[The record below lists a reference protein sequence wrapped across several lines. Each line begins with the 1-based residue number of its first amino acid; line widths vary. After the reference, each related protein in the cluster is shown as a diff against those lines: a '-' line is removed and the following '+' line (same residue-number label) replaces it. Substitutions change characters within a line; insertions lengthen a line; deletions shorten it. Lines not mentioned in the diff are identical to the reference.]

1 MSNQVDY
8 LGNPLDDFDNNKIS
22 GNSTYNTDDI
32 DDSRHRLRSRQPV
45 DYKTTKYID
54 DHVDEDES
62 GISFDDSKVN
72 QQPRHRSSRRNND
85 VDESNQNDE
94 EEDEEVVSRRTRRS
108 NTQKTYFEESDS
120 DEEESEEVITKS
132 RRKRKDDFEEEY
144 QVTSDSE
151 LDDYDYNYNNKRR
164 KKTYNSRPSTRAARY
179 KKHAAL
185 NNFIDDDEEA
195 EESLDED
202 SLVDDLNDLADEQEQ
217 FESPKRHLRERSKK
231 VDYKLPPPDSD
242 INVFNKFNR
251 DILENQQE
259 ESPRKNKKK
268 ANTLGKFMLSGSE
281 YPARRLYQTSG
292 PFGGNN
298 TISLINKFDHAKKDL
313 YQEELLKET
322 FEKKEEIKTKI
333 IKADLNQPLLLPPN
347 QQHAKNK
354 NYTPKVAGMD
364 SDSSSSGD
372 EQVTADTDPIA
383 IPKET
388 SFDDIGGFDN
398 YITQLKEMI
407 TLPLLYPE
415 LYTNFNIQPPRGV
428 LFHGPPGT
436 GKTLMAR
443 ALAAQSSKDSNTKIT
458 FYMRKGSDI
467 LSKWVGEAERQLR
480 LLFEQ
485 AISTQPSIIFFD
497 ELDGL
502 APVRSSKQEQIHS
515 SIVSTLLALMDGMDS
530 RGQVVVIGA
539 TNRPDSLDP
548 ALRRGGRFDRE
559 FYFGLPS
566 KEARFKILQIH
577 TKDWKNLNLNL
588 LEQIADLTNG
598 FGGADLKQLCVEAA
612 LTAVMRTYPQIYRKP
627 KDIELSKKTGR
638 YQIDVTK
645 VIVGTMDFNAALEKI
660 NPSSARQGGAASYKA
675 LPVGLSALLGK
686 QENKAQEI
694 FKQVFP
700 IKVDEQ
706 KNKSM
711 IDFYLENEL
720 LDNSLNNLEFIKSIN
735 NSRFNKPLMYIEGTG
750 SDYIANSILHGM
762 DNVNIQSLDIGSLF
776 SDLGKTMEQAI
787 ITAFNEAKRRQP
799 SILYVP
805 NADTW
810 SVCITNCQ
818 LIFKSMMQSIKSSDK
833 VMVLFSGQT
842 YPESL
847 DYFFVRNKANVFQV
861 NNPDRDQLQLF
872 FMSTIG
878 EYLKSGTTVL
888 ETSIKRNTPLPEL
901 PFKEDQETNENSAEN
916 DEESKFSLDP
926 LKKYLEIYK
935 KSDMKLKNK
944 LKVKLAGLMD
954 LLKIRYKK
962 FKKPLI
968 EDELLIPLFETNAYH
983 TPVYEI
989 HNNLVKDTTT
999 NVSFS
1004 NMDLDTIEERLWN
1017 GFYSEPKQ
1025 FFKDILL
1032 IYDDA
1037 IRTGIRDKVISASE
1051 MVANSDVFIDEMLLP
1066 NEQYLTNEW
1075 KECKKRDDL
1084 REKLKIIEG
1093 VDVFIPE
1100 SEEQHQEVP
1109 NNESQ
1114 KEEEE
1119 VIASEAIIPEAVEVA
1134 EVVANEVV
1142 DDIEMEE
1149 VSKVDSEVVISK
1161 VICDEE
1167 KLANLI
1173 EALSRKCEHKSID
1186 LAQQCVADIL
1196 NKTWKYRL
1204 NNDKSESLNVFEQYI
1219 KEFS

>member
-1 MSNQVDY
+1 MSNQLDY
-8 LGNPLDDFDNNKIS
+8 MGNPLDDFENNKIS
-22 GNSTYNTDDI
+22 GNSTYNTDDA
-32 DDSRHRLRSRQPV
+32 DDSRHRLRTRPPV
-45 DYKTTKYID
+45 DYKKTKYIEDHED
-54 DHVDEDES
+54 DDS
-62 GISFDDSKVN
+62 AISFDDSKVN
-72 QQPRHRSSRRNND
+72 QQPRHKASRR
-85 VDESNQNDE
+85 QNDTLDND
-94 EEDEEVVSRRTRRS
+94 EDEEEVVSRRTRRS
-108 NTQKTYFEESDS
+108 NTRKTYFEESDFDDDS
-120 DEEESEEVITKS
+120 EEEIGST
-132 RRKRKDDFEEEY
+132 RRKRKDDYDDEY
-144 QVTSDSE
+144 QVSSE
-151 LDDYDYNYNNKRR
+151 PDADDFEYKYKNKRR
-164 KKTYNSRPSTRAARY
+164 RKNYNTRSSSRTSNY
-179 KKHAAL
+179 KKNAAL

-195 EESLDED
+195 EESFDDD
-202 SLVDDLNDLADEQEQ
+202 SLVDDLNDLAKEQEQ

-242 INVFNKFNR
+242 INVFNKFNK
-251 DILENQQE
+251 DDAEDQE
-259 ESPRKNKKK
+259 ELVPRKNNKKL
-268 ANTLGKFMLSGSE
+268 NTFAKFMLSGSE
-281 YPARRLYQTSG
+281 FPARRLYQTSG

-298 TISLINKFDHAKKDL
+298 TVSLINKFDHEKRNL
-313 YQEELLKET
+313 YKEELLKET
-322 FEKKEEIKTKI
+322 VEKKEEIKTTI

-347 QQHAKNK
+347 HHLKNK
-354 NYTPKVAGMD
+354 NYTPKLAGVD

-372 EQVTADTDPIA
+372 EQNTADTDPIV

-566 KEARFKILQIH
+566 KEARYKILQIH
-577 TKDWKNLNLNL
+577 TKDWKNLDLKL
-588 LEQIADLTNG
+588 LEQISQLTNG

-612 LTAVMRTYPQIYRKP
+612 LTAVMRTYPQIYKKP
-627 KDIELSKKTGR
+627 KDVELSKKTGK
-638 YQIDVTK
+638 YQIDAKNV
-645 VIVGTMDFNAALEKI
+645 VVGTMDFNAALQKV

-675 LPVGLSALLGK
+675 LPIGLKALLGK
-686 QENKAQEI
+686 QEDKAQTMFNQI
-694 FKQVFP
+694 FP
-700 IKVDEQ
+700 IQITEE

-711 IDFYLENEL
+711 IEFYLKNEMI
-720 LDNSLNNLEFIKSIN
+720 DNSLSNLEFIKSLN
-735 NSRFNKPLMYIEGTG
+735 DSRFNKPLMFIEGTG
-750 SDYIANSILHGM
+750 SDYIASSILHRM
-762 DNVNIQSLDIGSLF
+762 DNVNIQSLDISSLF
-776 SDLGKTMEQAI
+776 ADLGKSMDQAI

-810 SVCITNCQ
+810 AECISNSQ
-818 LIFKSMMQSIKSSDK
+818 LIFKSMMQSIQASDK
-833 VMVLFSGQT
+833 VMVLFSGET
-842 YPESL
+842 YSDSL
-847 DYFFVRNKANVFQV
+847 DYLFVRNKKNVFQV
-861 NNPDRDQLQLF
+861 RNPDKYQLESF
-872 FMSTIG
+872 FMGTIG
-878 EYLKSGTTVL
+878 EFFKSGSNIL
-888 ETSIKRNTPLPEL
+888 ETSIKRTTPLPEL
-901 PFKEDQETNENSAEN
+901 PFVEDTSVTEKANTNEDEN
-916 DEESKFSLDP
+916 KDPLDS
-926 LKKYLEIYK
+926 LKKYLDVYK

-968 EDELLIPLFETNAYH
+968 DDELLVPLFETNAYH

-989 HNNLVKDTTT
+989 ENNLVKDTTT

-1017 GFYSEPKQ
+1017 GYYSEPKQ
-1025 FFKDILL
+1025 FYKDILL

-1037 IRTGIRDKVISASE
+1037 IRTGVRDKIISASE

-1075 KECKKRDDL
+1075 KQCRKRDDL
-1084 REKLKIIEG
+1084 REKLKIVNGI
-1093 VDVFIPE
+1093 DVFLPNCDE
-1100 SEEQHQEVP
+1100 NNDDNNDDSKDADLVAEDSKQLEDVTTNTAPLENFATNELLENFVEEQPVVESIQNLKPEV
-1109 NNESQ
+1109 
-1114 KEEEE
+1114 K
-1119 VIASEAIIPEAVEVA
+1119 
-1134 EVVANEVV
+1134 
-1142 DDIEMEE
+1142 
-1149 VSKVDSEVVISK
+1149 
-1161 VICDEE
+1161 CDED
-1167 KLANLI
+1167 KLLKLI
-1173 EALSRKCEHKSID
+1173 KLLSEKCEHKSID
-1186 LAQQCVADIL
+1186 LAQQCVSDIL
-1196 NKTWKYRL
+1196 NKTWNIRL
-1204 NNDKSESLNVFEQYI
+1204 DNDKAESLNILEKYI
-1219 KEFS
+1219 KDFS